1 MSTAHAID
9 PIRSLTLPS
18 GWETARPDLQV
29 VPGRAA
35 QRPRVLA
42 AGALFTGVTCV
53 LAAQLLV
60 SIQTAQG
67 AYTVDRLQ
75 ATSTALTREQ
85 QVRAEALE
93 TLASPQ
99 HLAKQ
104 AAALGMVPAG
114 YPAYLRLTDGRV
126 VGGRGTAGTGAASI
140 GTASTGTASTAA
152 VDDVPNALLTSH

>member
-9 PIRSLTLPS
+9 PIRSLSLPTA
-18 GWETARPDLQV
+18 WETGRPDLRV
-29 VPGRAA
+29 VPDRAA
-35 QRPRVLA
+35 RPRVLA
-42 AGALFTGVTCV
+42 AGALLTGVTCV

-75 ATSTALTREQ
+75 ATSTSLAREQ

-99 HLAKQ
+99 HLAKR

-114 YPAYLRLTDGRV
+114 YPAYLRLSDGAV
-126 VGGRGTAGTGAASI
+126 VGGRGGAGTGH
-140 GTASTGTASTAA
+140 ASTTA
-152 VDDVPNALLTSH
+152 VGDVPNALLTSH

>member
-9 PIRSLTLPS
+9 PIRSLRTGALPG
-18 GWETARPDLQV
+18 GWETGRPDLAAL
-29 VPGRAA
+29 PGREDAH
-35 QRPRVLA
+35 RPRVLA
-42 AGALFTGVTCV
+42 AGALLAGVTCV

-75 ATSTALTREQ
+75 ATSTALAREQ

-99 HLAKQ
+99 HLAQ
-104 AAALGMVPAG
+104 RAA
-114 YPAYLRLTDGRV
+114 
-126 VGGRGTAGTGAASI
+126 
-140 GTASTGTASTAA
+140 
-152 VDDVPNALLTSH
+152 

>member
-9 PIRSLTLPS
+9 PIRSLALPS
-18 GWETARPDLQV
+18 DWEAGRPDLQV
-29 VPGRAA
+29 VPARAA
-35 QRPRVLA
+35 RPRVLA
-42 AGALFTGVTCV
+42 AGALLAGVTCV

-67 AYTVDRLQ
+67 AYAVDRLQ
-75 ATSTALTREQ
+75 ATSTALSREQ

-99 HLAKQ
+99 HLARR

-114 YPAYLRLTDGRV
+114 YPAYLRLSDGAV
-126 VGGRGTAGTGAASI
+126 VGGHGAPATGSAI
-140 GTASTGTASTAA
+140 A
-152 VDDVPNALLTSH
+152 VGDVPNALLAAGH

>member
-9 PIRSLTLPS
+9 PIRSVALP
-18 GWETARPDLQV
+18 GAWEPGRPDLQV
-29 VPGRAA
+29 VPGRDAH
-35 QRPRVLA
+35 RPRVLA
-42 AGALFTGVTCV
+42 AGALLTGVTCV

-75 ATSTALTREQ
+75 ATSTSLARQQ

-99 HLAKQ
+99 HLAAR
-104 AAALGMVPAG
+104 AAKLGMVPAA
-114 YPAYLRLTDGRV
+114 YPAYLRLSDGAV
-126 VGGRGTAGTGAASI
+126 VGGPGHAA
-140 GTASTGTASTAA
+140 TGTASVAG
-152 VDDVPNALLTSH
+152 DVPNALLAPSR

>member
-9 PIRSLTLPS
+9 PIRSLSLPT
-18 GWETARPDLQV
+18 GWEAGRPELQV

-42 AGALFTGVTCV
+42 AGALLTGVTCV

-75 ATSTALTREQ
+75 AASTALAREQ
-85 QVRAEALE
+85 QVRGEALE

-99 HLAKQ
+99 HLARR

-114 YPAYLRLTDGRV
+114 YPAYLRLSDGAV
-126 VGGRGTAGTGAASI
+126 VGGRGTASTGAAS
-140 GTASTGTASTAA
+140 TTSVS
-152 VDDVPNALLTSH
+152 DVPNALLTSR

>member
-9 PIRSLTLPS
+9 PIRSLSLPTA
-18 GWETARPDLQV
+18 WETGRPDLRA
-29 VPGRAA
+29 VPARAA
-35 QRPRVLA
+35 RPRVLA
-42 AGALFTGVTCV
+42 AGALLTGVTCV

-75 ATSTALTREQ
+75 ATSTALAREQ

-99 HLAKQ
+99 HLAKR
-104 AAALGMVPAG
+104 AAALGMVPAA
-114 YPAYLRLTDGRV
+114 YPAYLRLSDGAV
-126 VGGRGTAGTGAASI
+126 VGGPGHAAS
-140 GTASTGTASTAA
+140 GAPDA
-152 VDDVPNALLTSH
+152 VADVPNALPVPRRES

>member
-9 PIRSLTLPS
+9 PIRSVTLP
-18 GWETARPDLQV
+18 GAWEAGRPELQV
-29 VPGRAA
+29 LPGRA
-35 QRPRVLA
+35 RKPRVLA
-42 AGALFTGVTCV
+42 AGALLAGVTCV

-75 ATSTALTREQ
+75 ATSTALAREQ

-99 HLAKQ
+99 HLAQ
-104 AAALGMVPAG
+104 RATALGMVPAA
-114 YPAYLRLTDGRV
+114 YPAYLRLSDGAV
-126 VGGRGTAGTGAASI
+126 VGGPGHAATGPAGTAG
-140 GTASTGTASTAA
+140 
-152 VDDVPNALLTSH
+152 DVPNALLATTH